1 MSTIINDD
9 RNAYLFNLPVIYKGF
24 LCTLKYIPGD

>member
-9 RNAYLFNLPVIYKGF
+9 YNACLFNLPVIYKG
-24 LCTLKYIPGD
+24 LDSCVP